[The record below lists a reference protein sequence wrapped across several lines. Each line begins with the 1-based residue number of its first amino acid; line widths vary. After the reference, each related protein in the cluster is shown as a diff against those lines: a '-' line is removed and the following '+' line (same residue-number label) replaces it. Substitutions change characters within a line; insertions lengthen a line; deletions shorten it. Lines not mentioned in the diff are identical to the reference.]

1 MAKRKFTDE
10 QVEEMQGMIDG
21 GLTQGGVAKAMDC
34 GIKTVQRYLVPGARD
49 RDYRSNQTYHDAH
62 TEEIKAY
69 QAQYGRDN
77 RETMNERALAWN
89 KAHPEARKRAVRRDY
104 EKHKARFEAA
114 SALRRAMVIG
124 ATIGNLAEIAEIYRQ
139 AREDAPIRCYLCGKL
154 IPLGEG
160 ERHVDH
166 VIPLKPDDP
175 TVTPGKHCPSNLRIT
190 HATCN
195 WKKNNFMVDTLDWV
209 ILGT

>member
-10 QVEEMQGMIDG
+10 QVDEMHEMRADG
-21 GLTQGGVAKAMDC
+21 RSQAWVAKEMGCALR
-34 GIKTVQRYLVPGARD
+34 TVQRYLDPASRD
-49 RDYRSNQTYHDAH
+49 ADYASNQTYHDAH

-77 RETMNERALAWN
+77 RDALNAKSLAWN
-89 KAHPEARKRAVRRDY
+89 KAHPEARKRAMKRDY

>member
-1 MAKRKFTDE
+1 MDYSER
-10 QVEEMQGMIDG
+10 VELERGLKSD
-21 GLTQGGVAKAMDC
+21 GLTNAAIGEIVGVT
-34 GIKTVQRYLVPGARD
+34 GQTVGRDLNPAIAERD
-49 RDYRSNQTYHDAH
+49 RAASRDYGMAHRSVISA
-62 TEEIKAY
+62 
-69 QAQYGRDN
+69 
-77 RETMNERALAWN
+77 RALAWN